1 MTLENDIM
9 KLSDNEKRSPVHMYT
24 RPVFILLCCI
34 IGFVAFR
41 MIIIDKIMDR
51 DLIDIYTARNKME
64 EGNFK
69 EAKEIL
75 DQVLDKEPNYSLAN
89 RRLGFLYLQ
98 QDELEKALACYQKAL
113 KYSTDREEI
122 ESTIGLIKKRMEGN
136 YEQK

>member
-1 MTLENDIM
+1 
-9 KLSDNEKRSPVHMYT
+9 MYT